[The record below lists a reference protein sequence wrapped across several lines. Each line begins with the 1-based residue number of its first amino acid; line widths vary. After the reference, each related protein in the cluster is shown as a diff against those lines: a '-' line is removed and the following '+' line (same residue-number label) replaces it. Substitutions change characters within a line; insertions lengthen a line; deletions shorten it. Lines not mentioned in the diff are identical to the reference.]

1 MARISMLL
9 ALSMLAGC
17 AARTVENP
25 LKGAS
30 GHSSM
35 TILGA
40 GSNPPAPRPDPYGA
54 KRVLPVVISLDV
66 YHLSVPWGGV
76 SRNEEF
82 WKRVDED
89 RVDIGTHDLLLK
101 NGIRIGVGHDAD
113 WPYFKGLLGKY
124 PSARSLRDRTQAGK
138 EGYIELLMKSNVSEQ
153 VILGLDDHNE
163 QWGRRFEKCDDLLG
177 ISYVASTHNPG
188 DVTVKV
194 CPIVRGLRRYFRV
207 TIFNEESQI
216 ELTQPEHLYDMRL
229 ESVIPLNDFLV
240 IAPSK
245 EALMSTSMG
254 NTFLMTEGTT
264 TPVEHILVIVPRAF
278 RTDDPP
284 AAGH

>member
-1 MARISMLL
+1 MARLSVVL
-9 ALSMLAGC
+9 ALSILAGC
-17 AARTVENP
+17 AARRGEDP

-30 GHSSM
+30 AHSSM
-35 TILGA
+35 TISGA
-40 GSNPPAPRPDPYGA
+40 GSNPTAPKPDPYGA

-138 EGYIELLMKSNVSEQ
+138 EGYIELLMRSNVSEQ

-163 QWGRRFEKCDDLLG
+163 QWGRRFEKCEDLLG

-188 DVTVKV
+188 EVTVKV
-194 CPIVRGLRRYFRV
+194 CPIVRGLRRYFHV

-229 ESVIPLNDFLV
+229 ESLIPLNDFLV

-245 EALMSTSMG
+245 EALKSTSMG

-264 TPVEHILVIVPRAF
+264 TPVEHVLVIVPRAF

-284 AAGH
+284 PARH